1 MAEFKN
7 PNQAGGGTQ
16 DNRSL
21 LVMMIVLIGVTV
33 GIQYWRSK
41 HPEAPTPPAPVSQT
55 AAAPQAA
62 PALGSGGTQASGAM
76 TAAPVPAIQAAAES
90 TTVVENELYRITFSN
105 RGGQVTSW
113 ILKKYRDNEG
123 NPLDMV
129 HAGAAKQF
137 GYPLSLYT
145 YDPTLTKSLAN
156 ALYVP
161 SATGDLQAPA
171 SLSFKF
177 AAGNVTV
184 EKTFTFDATYTIH
197 ADTVVLRD
205 GAPIRAL
212 VAWPGGFGDE
222 ETLQGYAAAQVDTSQ
237 NGKDNHEAFK
247 KVSGGNTLNGPFD
260 WAGVSD
266 QYFATIFLPDAP
278 QTASVATLHNQLM
291 TEIKVAESKFSLS
304 SPSTWFGGSAS
315 TLPRNQAF
323 APLPADGIAPKGMT
337 SLPFLGAA
345 MGDVSGHS
353 QMRVFV
359 GPKALDVLGAI
370 RSTTGDTLK
379 PLVDFGFFGVIGKP
393 LFIVLSWIHKAIA
406 PVGAVALTPLDR
418 SWGWAIILLTV
429 IINVVLLPLR
439 YTSMKSALKMQRIQP
454 GVEAIKAKYKN
465 PKATDPKAA
474 QMNAEVMQYQ
484 KDQGVNMFGGCIPS
498 LIQLPLLYAFFTMLT
513 RVVELRQSHFY
524 WLPDLSAA
532 DPWHILPIV
541 MVASSFLV
549 QFYTPSPGVDPQ
561 QQKMMA
567 FMMPLVSGYF
577 TWTYASGLAL
587 YWAVGNFIMIG
598 QQLAMNQTSLG
609 KEMRALAAERAR
621 RKAGGPKTIQARR

>member
-7 PNQAGGGTQ
+7 PNQAGGGGTQ

-21 LVMMIVLIGVTV
+21 LVMMVVLICVTV

-41 HPEAPTPPAPVSQT
+41 HPEAPPTPPAPVAQT
-55 AAAPQAA
+55 AAPPQAA
-62 PALGSGGTQASGAM
+62 PELGSGGAQTSRPVS
-76 TAAPVPAIQAAAES
+76 AAPVAAVQAAAES

-105 RGGQVTSW
+105 RGGQATSW

-123 NPLDMV
+123 KPLDMV
-129 HAGAAKQF
+129 HEGAAKQF

-161 SATGDLQAPA
+161 SVTGDLQAPA
-171 SLSFKF
+171 KLSFKF
-177 AAGNVTV
+177 ASGNITV

-197 ADTVVLRD
+197 ADTQVLRD
-205 GAPIRAL
+205 GVPVRAL
-212 VAWPGGFGDE
+212 VAWPAGFGDE
-222 ETLQGYAAAQVDTSQ
+222 ETLQGYATAQIDTSQ
-237 NGKDNHEAFK
+237 NGKETHEAFK

-278 QTASVATLHNQLM
+278 QTATVATLHNQLM
-291 TEIKVAESKFSLS
+291 TNLKGS
-304 SPSTWFGGSAS
+304 SDME
-315 TLPRNQAF
+315 RNQAF
-323 APLPADGIAPKGMT
+323 VPLPADGVAPKGMT

-345 MGDVSGHS
+345 LGDVSGHT
-353 QMRVFV
+353 QTRVFV

-370 RSTTGDTLK
+370 RSTTGDSLK

-393 LFIVLSWIHKAIA
+393 LFIALSVIHKAIA
-406 PVGAVALTPLDR
+406 PTGVVALTPRDR
-418 SWGWAIILLTV
+418 SWGWAIVWLTV
-429 IINVVLLPLR
+429 IINVVLIPLR
-439 YTSMKSALKMQRIQP
+439 YQSMKSALKMQRIQP
-454 GVEAIKAKYKN
+454 GVEAIKAKYGK

-484 KDQGVNMFGGCIPS
+484 KDHGVNMFGGCIPS
-498 LIQLPLLYAFFTMLT
+498 LVQMPLLYAFFTMLT
-513 RVVELRQSHFY
+513 RVVELRQAHFY
-524 WLPDLSAA
+524 WLPDLSTA
-532 DPWHILPIV
+532 DPWHILPVV
-541 MVASSFLV
+541 MVLSSFLV

-587 YWAVGNFIMIG
+587 YWA
-598 QQLAMNQTSLG
+598 
-609 KEMRALAAERAR
+609 
-621 RKAGGPKTIQARR
+621 

>member
-1 MAEFKN
+1 LAEFKN

-21 LVMMIVLIGVTV
+21 LVMMVVLVGVTV

-41 HPEAPTPPAPVSQT
+41 HPDATPPPSAPVAQTTAASQTAPPLGSGGAQASSGT
-55 AAAPQAA
+55 AAAPVQ
-62 PALGSGGTQASGAM
+62 T
-76 TAAPVPAIQAAAES
+76 VQAAAES

-113 ILKKYRDNEG
+113 ILKKYRDNDG
-123 NPLDMV
+123 KPLDMV
-129 HAGAAKQF
+129 HEGGAKQF

-145 YDPTLTKSLAN
+145 YDATLTRSLAN

-171 SLSFKF
+171 SLSFKY
-177 AAGNVTV
+177 AAGNITV

-197 ADTVVLRD
+197 ADTQVLRD
-205 GAPIRAL
+205 GVPIRAL

-222 ETLQGYAAAQVDTSQ
+222 ETLQGYGGAQIDTSQ
-237 NGKDNHEAFK
+237 NGKDDHEAPK

-278 QTASVATLHNQLM
+278 KTATVATLHNQLM
-291 TEIKVAESKFSLS
+291 TDLKGASKLGRS
-304 SPSTWFGGSAS
+304 
-315 TLPRNQAF
+315 QAF
-323 APLPADGIAPKGMT
+323 APLPADGAAPKGMT
-337 SLPFLGAA
+337 SLPFLGVA
-345 MGDVSGHS
+345 MGDVSGHT
-353 QMRVFV
+353 QTRVFV

-406 PVGAVALTPLDR
+406 PVGAVVLTPRDR
-418 SWGWAIILLTV
+418 SWGWAIVLLTV

-513 RVVELRQSHFY
+513 RVVELRQAHFF

-532 DPWHILPIV
+532 DPWHILPVV

-587 YWAVGNFIMIG
+587 YWAVGNFIMIA
-598 QQLAMNQTSLG
+598 QQAVMNKTALG
-609 KEMRALAAERAR
+609 KEMRQIAADRAK

>member
-1 MAEFKN
+1 
-7 PNQAGGGTQ
+7 
-16 DNRSL
+16 
-21 LVMMIVLIGVTV
+21 
-33 GIQYWRSK
+33 
-41 HPEAPTPPAPVSQT
+41 
-55 AAAPQAA
+55 
-62 PALGSGGTQASGAM
+62 
-76 TAAPVPAIQAAAES
+76 
-90 TTVVENELYRITFSN
+90 VENELYRITFSN

-113 ILKKYRDNEG
+113 ILKKYRDSEG
-123 NPLDMV
+123 NPLDIV
-129 HAGAAKQF
+129 HEGAAKQF

-145 YDPTLTKSLAN
+145 YDPTLTRSLAN

-161 SATGDLQAPA
+161 SATGSLQAPA
-171 SLSFKF
+171 SLTFKF

-197 ADTVVLRD
+197 ADTQVLRD
-205 GAPIRAL
+205 GVPIRTL
-212 VAWPGGFGDE
+212 VAWPAGFGDQ
-222 ETLQGYAAAQVDTSQ
+222 ETLQNYAGAQIDTSQ
-237 NGKDNHEAFK
+237 NGKDEHEAFK

-278 QTASVATLHNQLM
+278 QTATVATLHNQLM
-291 TEIKVAESKFSLS
+291 TDLK
-304 SPSTWFGGSAS
+304 SAS
-315 TLPRNQAF
+315 KPDAVSKESWWKRLMTDLKGAPKLGRNQVF
-323 APLPADGIAPKGMT
+323 TPLPADGIAPKDMT

-345 MGDVSGHS
+345 MGDVSGRTR
-353 QMRVFV
+353 MRVFV

-406 PVGAVALTPLDR
+406 PVGAVALTPRDR

-439 YTSMKSALKMQRIQP
+439 YTSMKAALKMQRIQP
-454 GVEAIKAKYKN
+454 GVDAIKAKYKN
-465 PKATDPKAA
+465 PKPTDPKAA
-474 QMNAEVMQYQ
+474 QMNQEVMQYQ

-513 RVVELRQSHFY
+513 RVVELRQAHFF

-532 DPWHILPIV
+532 DPWHILPVV

-561 QQKMMA
+561 QQKLMA

-598 QQLAMNQTSLG
+598 QQAVMNKTALG
-609 KEMRALAAERAR
+609 KEMREIAKERAR
-621 RKAGGPKTIQARR
+621 RKAGGPKTIQGRR